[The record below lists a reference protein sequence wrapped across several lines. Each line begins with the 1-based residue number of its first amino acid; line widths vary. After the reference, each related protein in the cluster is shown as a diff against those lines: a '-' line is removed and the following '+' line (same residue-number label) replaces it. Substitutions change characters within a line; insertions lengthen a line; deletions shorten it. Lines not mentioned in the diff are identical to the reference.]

1 MGRYGYLDCEEGYSD
16 VADWKVEAT
25 CAHCGKTVIMD
36 REQCWNP
43 SDLEEDKWICE
54 CGCTEYDDEADDNP
68 DGTARP
74 CAIPGEYIKDGLHDD
89 DELTEEDLGNW
100 ETGLPE
106 WDLLED

>member
-25 CAHCGKTVIMD
+25 CAHCGKEVTAI
-36 REQCWNP
+36 RESCW
-43 SDLEEDKWICE
+43 EENSKLVTE
-54 CGCTEYDDEADDNP
+54 CGCTEYDDELA
-68 DGTARP
+68 
-74 CAIPGEYIKDGLHDD
+74 
-89 DELTEEDLGNW
+89 EEDLGNW